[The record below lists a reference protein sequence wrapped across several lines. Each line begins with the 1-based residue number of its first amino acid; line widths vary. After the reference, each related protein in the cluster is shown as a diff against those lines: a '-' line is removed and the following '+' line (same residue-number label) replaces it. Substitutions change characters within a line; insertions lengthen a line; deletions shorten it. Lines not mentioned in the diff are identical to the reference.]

1 VAPGLTTVTGEFVQ
15 FGSVPPDF
23 SAPVF
28 PSVHASLAIRAASA
42 AIAAST
48 VQRNLVAPGGVAD
61 VVMYEG
67 LVTPAEFAA
76 GILAARA
83 VRPENNK
90 NWLNVMTWL
99 VSSQ

>member
-1 VAPGLTTVTGEFVQ
+1 
-15 FGSVPPDF
+15 
-23 SAPVF
+23 
-28 PSVHASLAIRAASA
+28 
-42 AIAAST
+42 
-48 VQRNLVAPGGVAD
+48 
-61 VVMYEG
+61 MYEG